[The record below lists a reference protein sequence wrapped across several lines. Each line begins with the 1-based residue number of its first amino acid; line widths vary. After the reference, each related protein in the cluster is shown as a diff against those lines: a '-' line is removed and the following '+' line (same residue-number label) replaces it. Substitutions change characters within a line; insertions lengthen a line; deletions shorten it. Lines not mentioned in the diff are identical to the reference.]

1 LRTREGLSRAAAR
14 ARAAFDSDDEFLMR
28 EVRALEQHGV
38 LACVDEQWSLT
49 HRGLPLADWIA
60 KRLLALAD

>member
-1 LRTREGLSRAAAR
+1 
-14 ARAAFDSDDEFLMR
+14 
-28 EVRALEQHGV
+28 VRALEQHGV